1 MTPGLDGA
9 VSICVA
15 RQSLSL
21 DRPFT
26 YLLPAEL
33 QAGLGSLVKVPF
45 HGRRVDGWVLGRT
58 DDVPER
64 MLPVAAVASPV
75 RFFDERRL
83 EVFRWVS
90 ERYVA
95 SLASVISRSHPPR
108 VVSEEVGWRD
118 GRPGGGQP
126 WGGQP
131 WGDGPRGP
139 TLTRAPLD
147 PSPPGCL
154 SEYRKGRDLLEG
166 ITSGAGVFVH
176 RPAPGEEAACAAEAV
191 GRCLDSGRRAVVLV
205 PEFDP
210 LPATA
215 RAVLETAGG
224 RGVLFAGGDRRTRY
238 RTWLDILAGR
248 YDVVVG
254 TRSAVFA
261 PLENIG
267 LFWISRESH
276 ALHRE
281 ERSPYYHVRDVA
293 LERGRTEGAAVV
305 MSAFCPSA
313 EAMVVAAVEVSP
325 AGRAWPPVQVAA
337 PGAEGR
343 SPALMNALKTTKGA
357 FLFEPMRGYGVAR
370 VCKSC
375 REPASCAACG
385 GVLRQEAGVICCA
398 VCGAVG
404 RCANCGGTSFGL
416 SRGGAER
423 VEEWAAGVSTLP
435 VHEASGPPP
444 AGHVTVGGAAAVK
457 DFEVS
462 GLDLV
467 AIVDADSAASRP
479 GMASAEHTLAVWME
493 AASWAGRDGRVIV
506 HTRRPGDPSIQSL
519 VSGNPARFYRSEL
532 ARREQAG
539 FPAGHPVFRVTGTAD
554 LVPELTKAPAET
566 LLTSRNDEETICLVT
581 LRPVDITTFGRLV
594 RELAGRGV
602 VTRVEAEPHL

>member
-1 MTPGLDGA
+1 MTPALEGP
-9 VSICVA
+9 VSVCIE

-26 YLLPAEL
+26 YLLPSEL
-33 QAGLGSLVKVPF
+33 RAGLGSLVKVPF
-45 HGRRVDGWVLGRT
+45 HGRRVNGWVLGAT
-58 DDVPER
+58 DDVPKR
-64 MLPVAAVASPV
+64 MLPVSSLASPV

-108 VVSEEVGWRD
+108 VVSEEVGWEPQGG
-118 GRPGGGQP
+118 GRPE
-126 WGGQP
+126 
-131 WGDGPRGP
+131 DDEARHATP
-139 TLTRAPLD
+139 TRPPPD
-147 PSPPGCL
+147 PSSPGL
-154 SEYRKGRDLLEG
+154 LDGYRNGYALREG
-166 ITSGAGVFVH
+166 IATAEGAFMH
-176 RPAPGEEAACAAEAV
+176 RPAPREEATCAVEAV
-191 GRCLDSGRRAVVLV
+191 RICLGVGRRAVVLV

-210 LPATA
+210 LPSTT
-215 RAVLETAGG
+215 RAVLELVGD
-224 RGVLFAGGDRRTRY
+224 RGVLFAGGDKRDRY
-238 RTWLDILAGR
+238 RMWLDILAGR

-254 TRSAVFA
+254 TRPAVFA

-293 LERGRTEGAAVV
+293 LQRGRTEGAAVV

-313 EAMVVAAVEVSP
+313 EAVTTRALEVAP

-337 PGAEGR
+337 PGPEGR
-343 SPALMNALKTTKGA
+343 SVALMNALKTTRGA

-385 GVLRQEAGVICCA
+385 GLLRQSLGVISCA
-398 VCGAVG
+398 VCGAEG
-404 RCANCGGTSFGL
+404 RCANCGGSSFGI

-435 VHEASGPPP
+435 VREASGPPP
-444 AGHVTVGGAAAVK
+444 AGQVTVGGATAVK
-457 DFEVS
+457 DFEVA

-467 AIVDADSAASRP
+467 AIVNADVAASRP
-479 GMASAEHTLAVWME
+479 GMSSAEHTLAVWME

-506 HTRRPGDPSIQSL
+506 HTRHAGDPSIQSL
-519 VSGNPARFYRSEL
+519 VSGNPSRFYRSEL

-539 FPAGHPVFRVTGTAD
+539 FPAGHPVFKVTGTA
-554 LVPELTKAPAET
+554 ELGSELARLPALT
-566 LLTSRNDEETICLVT
+566 LLTSRKDEETICLIS
-581 LRPVDITTFGRLV
+581 LRQSDVATFGRSA
-594 RELAGRGV
+594 RELAERGV